1 MMNKIRKTIRHS
13 QKYLTVMGVGVLLG
27 LPYHSAKAELDARVT
42 ALGTVAL
49 YGAGAGALIG
59 LATLAFG
66 KKPRAVA
73 QGASL
78 GLYAGILFGSYIVV
92 THHMKKT
99 QGTTPV
105 FPASPYEEGD
115 EESRYDEYPGANITT
130 PNALEIDRYA
140 GLGDFSVRKSLREQV
155 NPLQDLRLPLLEVSV
170 TF

>member
-1 MMNKIRKTIRHS
+1 MTKKMLILCSFSVFT
-13 QKYLTVMGVGVLLG
+13 LT
-27 LPYHSAKAELDARVT
+27 PYTAVKAEIDARVT

-59 LATLAFG
+59 LATMAFG
-66 KKPRAVA
+66 KKPRAIA

-99 QGTTPV
+99 QNATPL
-105 FPASPYEEGD
+105 FPSSPYEEES
-115 EESRYDEYPGANITT
+115 EESRYDEYPGASVPNNI
-130 PNALEIDRYA
+130 LHFDRVA
-140 GLGDFSVRKSLREQV
+140 SLQKSENSFIREGQAR
-155 NPLQDLRLPLLEVSV
+155 DIRMPLLEVNI